1 MPEMTVE
8 ELLDTRAGLALAKAA
23 WSEGSG
29 AMLRAVNAS
38 GLWRKPENPYSP
50 PLLALCA
57 QPTEPGHTDG
67 SENA

>member
-1 MPEMTVE
+1 MPEMTME
-8 ELLDTRAGLALAKAA
+8 ELLDTRAGLALAHTA

-29 AMLRAVNAS
+29 AMLRAVNES

-57 QPTEPGHTDG
+57 QPTE
-67 SENA
+67 S